1 MTKCDDERR
10 DRNGSGVFCIFALG
24 RRDAAG
30 CSLAQML
37 LLYIS
42 EKAVTVMAEFR
53 KSVLRTE
60 FLTPGPD
67 GGVRPGHFRKYAV
80 LR

>member
-1 MTKCDDERR
+1 MSPK
-10 DRNGSGVFCIFALG
+10 G
-24 RRDAAG
+24 RRRVQFGTDVA
-30 CSLAQML
+30 
-37 LLYIS
+37 LYIS